1 MKEAEANKEA
11 DEKRKEEADVRNEAD
26 SMIFATEKALKDL
39 GDKVDDKDKKEAEE
53 KMGDLKKALEGSDV
67 EELKNKT
74 KELNDVAMKLATKVY
89 EQAAKEQQATENKED
104 KKSDKND
111 NVEEASYEEK

>member
-11 DEKRKEEADVRNEAD
+11 DEKRKVEADARNEAD

-39 GDKVDDKDKKEAEE
+39 GDKVSESDKKEAEE

-67 EELKNKT
+67 EEIKNKT
-74 KELNDVAMKLATKVY
+74 KDLNDVAMKLATKVY
-89 EQAAKEQQATENKED
+89 ENASKEQAATEQTNNN
-104 KKSDKND
+104 ND
-111 NVEEASYEEK
+111 DNIEEASYEEK